1 METKNENVVQLAGK
15 LVSMNKVWSTAD
27 LVICE
32 GTL

>member
-1 METKNENVVQLAGK
+1 MQTRNENAVLLAGK
-15 LVSMNKVWSTAD
+15 LVAMNNLWSAAD